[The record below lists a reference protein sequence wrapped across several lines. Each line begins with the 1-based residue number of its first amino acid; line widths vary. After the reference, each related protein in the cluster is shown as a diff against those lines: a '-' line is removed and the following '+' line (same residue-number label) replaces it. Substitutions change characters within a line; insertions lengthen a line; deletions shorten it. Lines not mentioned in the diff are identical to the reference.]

1 MTDQKRIVAF
11 TTKTKGQVPRGI
23 MEVLDL
29 MARRRGHRN
38 FTLTFS
44 DLQYE
49 VIEGNKAEPNY
60 AGMSYLCTDGA
71 AELMQKEL
79 TDWCRSVGITPLASS
94 SYTPAQNEAENI
106 VKIVSQGVDAI
117 MRQFG
122 GPRRF
127 YTRAIDHFCMT
138 DELLP
143 HDRPL
148 GAFRTPFEAFL
159 QTKVPWKQLLK
170 GLQPFGCKAYLHIP
184 RSLRAH
190 THGCSKAVLGYNMGF
205 SKRKKGYVFLTAS
218 GHKIIDGVWDVFFV
232 PNSFPCAE
240 ERARVARIVDAKR
253 HQEHS
258 NEGSEGTIEALG
270 AEEAANQ
277 ERSHDREA

>member
-1 MTDQKRIVAF
+1 MPYPGEHGEKTVCVMTDQTRIVAF
-11 TTKTKGQVPRGI
+11 ATKTKGQVPRGI

-49 VIEGNKAEPNY
+49 VIEGNQAEPNY

-79 TDWCRSVGITPLASS
+79 TDWCRSVGIIPLASS

-106 VKIVSQGVDAI
+106 VKIVSQGFDAI

-122 GPRRF
+122 GPRQF
-127 YTRAIDHFCMT
+127 YSRAIGHFCMT

-143 HDRPL
+143 H
-148 GAFRTPFEAFL
+148 
-159 QTKVPWKQLLK
+159 
-170 GLQPFGCKAYLHIP
+170 
-184 RSLRAH
+184 
-190 THGCSKAVLGYNMGF
+190 
-205 SKRKKGYVFLTAS
+205 
-218 GHKIIDGVWDVFFV
+218 
-232 PNSFPCAE
+232 
-240 ERARVARIVDAKR
+240 
-253 HQEHS
+253 
-258 NEGSEGTIEALG
+258 
-270 AEEAANQ
+270 
-277 ERSHDREA
+277 